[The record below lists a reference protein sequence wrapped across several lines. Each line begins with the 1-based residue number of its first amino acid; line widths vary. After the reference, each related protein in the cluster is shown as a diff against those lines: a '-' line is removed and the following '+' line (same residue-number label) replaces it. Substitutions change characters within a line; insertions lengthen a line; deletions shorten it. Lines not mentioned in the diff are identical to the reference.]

1 MIRALIADDE
11 APARAK
17 LAKLLAAEDGVR
29 VVAEAADGVEAVAAI
44 RREAPDFVFLDIR
57 MPRLDGFGVIDEIG
71 VDRMPLVVFVTAYD
85 EHALRAF
92 EVHAFDYLLK
102 PFAPNRFRR
111 LLARVR
117 GRLAERPSGDL
128 GRRMERLLEELL
140 PAPERPRYLTRIL
153 ARLEEDREVFVPVEA
168 IDVIRA
174 HGNYVRL
181 RTAAGVYVRRTTLSA
196 LAERLDPDQFLR
208 INRSEI
214 VRLDAVRELQPW
226 FHGDYRVLLKNG
238 DKLTWSRRYR
248 ARNKG
253 EL

>member
-17 LAKLLAAEDGVR
+17 LAKLLTAADGVR
-29 VVAEAADGVEAVAAI
+29 VVAEAADGVEAVQAI
-44 RREAPDFVFLDIR
+44 RRQAPDVVFLDIK

-92 EVHAFDYLLK
+92 EVHALDYLLK

-111 LLARVR
+111 LLDRVR
-117 GRLAERPSGDL
+117 GRLEGEPAADTA
-128 GRRMERLLEELL
+128 RRVQRMLEELL
-140 PAPERPRYLTRIL
+140 PAEEPRYLTRIL
-153 ARLEEDREVFVPVEA
+153 ARLDEDREVLVPVET

-174 HGNYVRL
+174 DGNYVELLTSRGEL
-181 RTAAGVYVRRTTLSA
+181 RRRTTLAA
-196 LAERLDPDQFLR
+196 LAERLDPGKFLR

-214 VRLDAVRELQPW
+214 VRLDAVKELQPW
-226 FHGDYRVLLKNG
+226 FHGDYRILLENG
-238 DKLTWSRRYR
+238 DELTWSRRYR
-248 ARNKG
+248 ARSKS